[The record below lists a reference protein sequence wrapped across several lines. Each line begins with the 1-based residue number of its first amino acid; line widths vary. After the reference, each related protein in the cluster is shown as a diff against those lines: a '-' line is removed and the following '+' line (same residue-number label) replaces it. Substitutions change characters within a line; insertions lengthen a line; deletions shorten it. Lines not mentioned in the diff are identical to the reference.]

1 MTERERHRQYRRRM
15 RELNSQIYEK
25 LAAFL
30 VGPKFTGR
38 YRMEDN
44 SNTGEKKIEIVNDFT
59 TPNLY
64 LSFDFKI
71 YLCLRCYSDITPIFQ
86 GWAFVAEDPY
96 FSLAFDQEEYVR
108 RSVEFLRYYIFHASR
123 ARAYWGEHG
132 RALTSVNHNVKDSC
146 PASLSAAMISHE
158 DILKHEFVFGWE
170 GELDYMCKVFAD
182 KKFKRSRNDYRKN

>member
-44 SNTGEKKIEIVNDFT
+44 SNNGEKIIEIVNDFM

-64 LSFDFKI
+64 LSFDFRI

-86 GWAFVAEDPY
+86 GWAFVAEDPN
-96 FSLAFDQEEYVR
+96 FSLTFDQEEYVR
-108 RSVEFLRYYIFHASR
+108 RCVEFLRYKIACGKAHY
-123 ARAYWGEHG
+123 
-132 RALTSVNHNVKDSC
+132 VNGGMKAIANN
-146 PASLSAAMISHE
+146 E
-158 DILKHEFVFGWE
+158 
-170 GELDYMCKVFAD
+170 
-182 KKFKRSRNDYRKN
+182 